1 MVIRTSAR
9 LDRNFERRALKR
21 LRVRG
26 ETALKD
32 DLSHDETV
40 PVRDQARFL
49 RRTASEAQR
58 RLWSRLRN
66 HGLGVKF
73 RRQHPI
79 GPYIVDFFCREAGL
93 VIEVDTR
100 PGERDGVARPDADRA
115 RYFEE
120 HRLRVLRLSSEDVM
134 SRFDSVLER
143 ITELLQPP

>member
-1 MVIRTSAR
+1 M
-9 LDRNFERRALKR
+9 
-21 LRVRG
+21 
-26 ETALKD
+26 KD

-49 RRTASEAQR
+49 RRNASEGER

-93 VIEVDTR
+93 VIEVDPR
-100 PGERDGVARPDADRA
+100 PAERDGASRPDADRA
-115 RYFEE
+115 RYLEE
-120 HRLRVLRLSSEDVM
+120 HRLRVLRLSSNDVM
-134 SRFDSVLER
+134 TSFDSALER
-143 ITELLQPP
+143 ISEMLQPP